1 MAARPGALILLSDLS
16 TDAVRAVVKRSMARL
31 EDDCSRTWPRCPRD
45 SLLCDCQLRA
55 VRALNAVS
63 LYLGRETT

>member
-1 MAARPGALILLSDLS
+1 MAARPGALVLLSDLS
-16 TDAVRAVVKRSMARL
+16 TDAVRAVAGLSMARL
-31 EDDCSRTWPRCPRD
+31 EEDCSVTWPRCPRG
-45 SLLCDCQLRA
+45 SLLCDCRLRA